1 MATGIENL
9 RIWKSAHSLEI
20 QIYKITAGFPK
31 EAYYLRRV
39 SQIRRAASSITDN
52 IAESY
57 GKFNYNNKIHS
68 LYISRGE
75 LEEARSQLKGFV
87 AQRYLEDTLANE
99 IINEYTEL
107 LKGIN
112 SYINFLKKK
121 QSEKPATK

>member
-20 QIYKITAGFPK
+20 KIYKITAGFPK

-39 SQIRRAASSITDN
+39 SQIRRAVSSVTDN

-75 LEEARSQLKGFV
+75 LEEARSQLRGFV
-87 AQRYLEDTLANE
+87 GQNYLDDNLGNTF
-99 IINEYTEL
+99 INEYTEL

-112 SYINFLKKK
+112 SYINFLRKK
-121 QSEKPATK
+121 QAEK